1 MISSVHRLRITAIC
15 CFFPLALIGLGKEK
29 KAAHTAIRY
38 YYSAI
43 LAFGVFMVGLAVYT
57 YTRGGNFIPVLGTF
71 Y

>member
-1 MISSVHRLRITAIC
+1 MTASVRRLRIIALLS
-15 CFFPLALIGLGKEK
+15 FFPLALIGVAREK

-38 YYSAI
+38 YYAAI
-43 LAFGVFMVGLAVYT
+43 LAFGIFIIGLAVYT